1 MSGPLM
7 RSLLFLPGNRE
18 KFLEK
23 APALDADGFIFDFE
37 DSVPVAEKAAARKN
51 LAAYAP
57 ALRGKSIWI
66 RPNAPDTPH
75 FRDDLA
81 TICKTPGVSGLLLPK
96 AETVAALR
104 EVDDAI
110 GAEERA
116 AGLSLG
122 ALRIILTIESA
133 LGVMRSFD
141 LLTAIDR
148 TESLC
153 FGGAR
158 DGDLMTDL
166 GCGWSNQGG
175 TLEHARA
182 HTLIA
187 ARAACC
193 RAPLDG
199 VFADVKD
206 QAGFEQD
213 TRLSRLLGYRG
224 RTLIHPSQI
233 EPANRLYSP
242 ASGEIAESRRL
253 IEAFD
258 EAVAKGHAS
267 VLFEG
272 RMIDVAMAKAARN
285 VIAWAETQRQTNKVQ
300 NRNGRS

>member
-1 MSGPLM
+1 
-7 RSLLFLPGNRE
+7 
-18 KFLEK
+18 
-23 APALDADGFIFDFE
+23 
-37 DSVPVAEKAAARKN
+37 
-51 LAAYAP
+51 
-57 ALRGKSIWI
+57 
-66 RPNAPDTPH
+66 
-75 FRDDLA
+75 
-81 TICKTPGVSGLLLPK
+81 LLLPK
-96 AETVAALR
+96 AETIAALR
-104 EVDDAI
+104 EVD
-110 GAEERA
+110 GAMGVQERA
-116 AGLSLG
+116 AGLSPG
-122 ALRIILTIESA
+122 ALKIILTIESA

-141 LLTAIDR
+141 LLTAVDR

-182 HTLIA
+182 RTLIA
-187 ARAACC
+187 ARAGGC
-193 RAPLDG
+193 RTPLDG

-233 EPANRLYSP
+233 ESANRLYSP

-267 VLFEG
+267 VLFED

-285 VIAWAETQRQTNKVQ
+285 VIAWAETQGV
-300 NRNGRS
+300 G